1 LLLLR
6 EYVLIMDF
14 GYAGLISCGLI
25 WLISLLRA
33 MFSWVWFLII
43 ISVVRDY
50 VLLLYSILINNFI
63 IFDVWIY
70 DFIAKLYNH
79 IVNVVCYFNE
89 VYYLNNNFGTTLEVT
104 YWSLASVQSVGH
116 MAYSILS
123 YFSKNRRQKRS
134 ILVLIILFIIMFLL
148 VLNII

>member
-1 LLLLR
+1 VFTLKMQWPKKFQGTTKSSSLPCWGSKIEVIALAKG
-6 EYVLIMDF
+6 ICF
-14 GYAGLISCGLI
+14 NNGF
-25 WLISLLRA
+25 WLCWFNFLWFNLVNFTIKR

-116 MAYSILS
+116 MAYSIL
-123 YFSKNRRQKRS
+123 
-134 ILVLIILFIIMFLL
+134 
-148 VLNII
+148 